1 MIKIPEIQKSLVA
14 GLHGIDF
21 LGLWLAML
29 SLRVLLGW
37 DFFESGL
44 EKFNGENWFM
54 DIQERFPFPFS
65 LVPPEISWQMA
76 TWFEL
81 LGGIALVI
89 GLATRF
95 FSVSLF
101 VLTIVAIAS
110 VHWPEMWP
118 GFDQLIKGYGFTDM
132 GFGNFK
138 LPVLFLGMLLP
149 LMLSGP
155 GKLSIDHWLRRKFL
169 PESLA
174 DGNAQSTS
182 EKYPTLASTQW
193 KTMG

>member
-1 MIKIPEIQKSLVA
+1 MKKILNFCFSS
-14 GLHGIDF
+14 IDL

-29 SLRVLLGW
+29 SLRLLLGW

-44 EKFNGENWFM
+44 EKLQGENWFA
-54 DIQERFPFPFS
+54 DIQERFPFPFN

-76 TWFEL
+76 TWFEV
-81 LGGIALVI
+81 LGGIALVL

-101 VLTIVAIAS
+101 ILTIVAIAS
-110 VHWPEMWP
+110 VHWPDSWQTYSELM
-118 GFDQLIKGYGFTDM
+118 QGYGFTDK

-149 LMLSGP
+149 LILNGP
-155 GKLSIDHWLRRKFL
+155 GRLSVDHWLRRRYL
-169 PESLA
+169 
-174 DGNAQSTS
+174 G
-182 EKYPTLASTQW
+182 
-193 KTMG
+193 